1 MHRRLGIGIGTNRAH
16 EGHSGAQLCGRDS
29 LVSAFAPGQDVA
41 ARAQQGLAGLRV
53 ALGVHDEIGIDGTDD
68 G

>member
-1 MHRRLGIGIGTNRAH
+1 MHGRLGIRIGADRAH
-16 EGHSGAQLCGRDS
+16 KGHVGSQLRGRDS
-29 LVSAFAPGQDVA
+29 LVSALAPGQNVA
-41 ARAQQGLAGLRV
+41 ARAQQGLSGLWV